1 MSPQLLIYVH
11 SDCLGDAM
19 FKLPAI
25 ADLRR
30 LFPGF
35 HITWLAGRDRSMYC
49 KTLRPLVKDYL
60 DEIHDCAGI
69 GASWKEFLGPAPL
82 ADRCFDIV
90 IDTQSSIRPTLCLRR
105 VHHKLFISPAANYLF
120 SHKRPENRTKKIV
133 SVRRQL
139 LDLFSLASGIQ
150 AEPVYTIDCPGEFR
164 RAADGLLPPG
174 PRYCGLAPGAGGRHK
189 CWPLPKY
196 IALARELEEQD
207 MKPVFLL
214 GPDEHSWR
222 ESISLA
228 LPEAIFPEQ
237 DAAETDLPGGPLL
250 TLALALKL
258 AVAVAN
264 DSGAGHIL
272 AAARIP
278 LVSLFGP
285 TNPDRFAEEAGNR
298 VIIQAQEW
306 GGPDLDNISVNN
318 VYQAVT
324 GLLERCTACSEQG
337 KRS

>member
-1 MSPQLLIYVH
+1 MSGQLLIYVH

-35 HITWLAGRDRSMYC
+35 HITWLAGRERSMYC
-49 KTLRPLVKDYL
+49 NALRPLVKDYL
-60 DEIHDCAGI
+60 DEIHDCAGV
-69 GASWKEFLGPAPL
+69 GASWREFLGPVPL
-82 ADRCFDIV
+82 ADRCFDII

-120 SHKRPENRTKKIV
+120 SHKRPQKRMQHIV
-133 SVRRQL
+133 SVQRQL
-139 LDLFSLASGIQ
+139 LDLFSLASGTQ
-150 AEPVYTIDCPGEFR
+150 AQPVYTIDCPTEFR
-164 RAADGLLPPG
+164 LAADSLLPPG

-189 CWPLPKY
+189 CWPLSKY
-196 IALARELEEQD
+196 IALARELEKQGVT
-207 MKPVFLL
+207 PVFLL

-222 ESISLA
+222 ELISHT
-228 LPEAIFPEQ
+228 LPDVLFPEQ
-237 DAAETDLPGGPLL
+237 DAAGMDLPGGPLL
-250 TLALALKL
+250 TLALAGKL

-285 TNPDRFAEEAGNR
+285 TNPDRFAEEAEDR
-298 VIIQAQEW
+298 VIIRAQEW
-306 GGPDLDNISVNN
+306 GSPDLDKISVNR
-318 VYQAVT
+318 VYQSVT
-324 GLLERCTACSEQG
+324 GLLERGTAC
-337 KRS
+337 